1 MRKFTLLFSMFLVF
15 LGVTAQTNL
24 VQNPGFETWTEGLPA
39 PWYIVSSSVTGVTP
53 AENTAVF
60 SEGTKSIKIDATSAS
75 GTFNMAQAVVI
86 EPGKEYTLSA
96 KYFIVSG
103 DGTDARIW
111 CNFKKDATTF
121 FSDAELIATGEY
133 TKLRSGN
140 ANSSGSVY
148 LTDVKGSWQTYT
160 VTFTA
165 PTTATGFDFQ
175 FRTYRGSVVNWD
187 NFSLVE
193 AGGTPVSSTPTISP
207 ATGNI
212 TGPTAVT
219 ITAAEGA
226 SIYYTTNGSEPTNAS
241 TVYTAPFNVSTT
253 TTVKAIAYET
263 GKNPSSVATAT
274 YTLVTANT
282 VANIAA
288 LRAITLPS
296 TEIYKLTGE
305 VVLTLKTSTRNAKYI
320 QDATG
325 AILVDDASGKITS
338 NYNLGDGITG
348 ITGTLALY
356 QNMLQFTPTGDPGAA
371 TSTGKTITPLSVNLA
386 DITSDHQAKLV
397 KVSGLTISDID
408 GGTGV
413 FVASKSYNLN
423 GASNPIIRTQYADLD
438 YIGTTIPTAP
448 QNIVGVVLMYNSTVQ
463 LVPRSL
469 AEIST
474 GVSKTRLQDLSVWTA
489 AGKINF
495 NAAAGEMVEVYNTL
509 GQRLYNAAATAGQ
522 NEVPVAVRGVA
533 IVKVGNRVGKVIL

>member
-1 MRKFTLLFSMFLVF
+1 MRKFTFLFAFLFVV
-15 LGVTAQTNL
+15 LGLSAQTNL
-24 VQNPGFETWTEGLPA
+24 VKNPSFESDFADWAKGPVNGYTEPVVKSSGAQN
-39 PWYIVSSSVTGVTP
+39 
-53 AENTAVF
+53 
-60 SEGTKSIKIDATSAS
+60 GTKYVEYVATATT
-75 GTFNMAQAVVI
+75 GFYQDIAITGGKNYVVSFWY
-86 EPGKEYTLSA
+86 KAT
-96 KYFIVSG
+96 G
-103 DGTDARIW
+103 DNTDARIW
-111 CNFKKDATTF
+111 SNFKDA
-121 FSDAELIATGEY
+121 
-133 TKLRSGN
+133 
-140 ANSSGSVY
+140 ANTIVY
-148 LTDVKGSWQTYT
+148 LNSTTTDDPLRNNNVYLPPASSWTKHE
-160 VTFTA
+160 VAFTA
-165 PTTATGFDFQ
+165 PANVVLFQLHVRAYTGS
-175 FRTYRGSVVNWD
+175 TVAYD

-193 AGGTPVSSTPTISP
+193 AGGTPVSATPTITP
-207 ATGNI
+207 ASGNI

-219 ITAAEGA
+219 ITAAAGA

-241 TVYTAPFNVSTT
+241 TAYTAPFNVSAT

-296 TEIYKLTGE
+296 TEVYKLTGE
-305 VVLTLKTSTRNAKYI
+305 AVLTLKSATRNAKYI

-325 AILVDDASGKITS
+325 AIVIDDASGKITT

-348 ITGTLALY
+348 ITGTLALF
-356 QNMLQFTPTGDPGAA
+356 QNMLQFTPIGDPGAA
-371 TSTGKTITPLSVNLA
+371 TSTGKTITPLSVNLG

-408 GGTGV
+408 GGTGL

-423 GASNPIIRTQYADLD
+423 GGTNPVLRTQYADQD
-438 YIGTTIPTAP
+438 YIGATIPTAP
-448 QNIVGVVLMYNSTVQ
+448 QTIVGVVLVYGTTIQ

-469 AEIST
+469 ADIST
-474 GVSKTRLQDLSVWTA
+474 GVSKTRMQDLSVWTA

-509 GQRLYNAAATAGQ
+509 GQRLYNAAATEGQ
-522 NEVPVAVRGVA
+522 NQVQVSLKGVA